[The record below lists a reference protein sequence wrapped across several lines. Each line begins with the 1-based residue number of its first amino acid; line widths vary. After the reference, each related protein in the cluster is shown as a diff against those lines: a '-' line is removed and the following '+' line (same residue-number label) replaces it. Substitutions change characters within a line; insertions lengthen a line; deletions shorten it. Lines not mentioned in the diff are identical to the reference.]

1 MSEEREYSEARQR
14 QIRRRRMEERRRRRR
29 KKRIIRDTVL
39 AGMLAVL
46 ILIVYGIGRLFSFL
60 LSGNDEEIIVKK
72 PETQTDKVA
81 EVSVDTSALTPEYQ
95 EYYKQISALTDEYPD
110 VKGLYENF
118 ADYDAE
124 LLELVIKSP
133 ETAGFV
139 KDYPSKH
146 NISVIPDVSKEYE
159 PGQIPLFIQWDERW
173 GYSTYGDN
181 MMAIN
186 GCGPTC
192 LAMVAVGLTG
202 NTNYHPRYVA
212 DLSERNGYYSDTG
225 TSWNLMTEGA
235 QEMGLTGYSLNITS
249 DNIKSELNENHPII
263 ASMVPGD
270 FTTVGHFIVITGIDK
285 DGRLIVNDPN
295 SKIRSGKHWDIDVVM
310 SQSKSMWAYT
320 V

>member
-1 MSEEREYSEARQR
+1 MSDEREYSEARQR
-14 QIRRRRMEERRRRRR
+14 QVRRRRMEERRRRRR
-29 KKRIIRDTVL
+29 RKRIIRDTVL
-39 AGMLAVL
+39 AGIFAVL
-46 ILIVYGIGRLFSFL
+46 ILIVYGIGRLVSFL
-60 LSGNDEEIIVKK
+60 LGGNDEELIVKNA
-72 PETQTDKVA
+72 ETQTDKVA

-95 EYYKQISALTDEYPD
+95 EYYKQISALADEYPD

-146 NISVIPDVSKEYE
+146 SISVIPDVSDEYE

-181 MMAIN
+181 MMAVN

-212 DLSERNGYYSDTG
+212 DLSERNGYYSETG

-263 ASMVPGD
+263 ASMIPGD

-285 DGRLIVNDPN
+285 DGRLIINDPN
-295 SKIRSGKHWDIDVVM
+295 SKIRSNKHWDIDVVM